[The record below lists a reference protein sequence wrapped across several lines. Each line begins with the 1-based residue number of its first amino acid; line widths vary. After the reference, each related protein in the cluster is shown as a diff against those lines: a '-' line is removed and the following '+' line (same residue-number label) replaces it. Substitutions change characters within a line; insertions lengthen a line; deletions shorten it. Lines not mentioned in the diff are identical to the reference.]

1 MALPISS
8 ISLANT
14 FGQWIITTQNIVA
27 ELNSLDSDIKNGTLT
42 KNSGTFFINSSGI
55 GLAVANTATFGSIQV
70 SNTAAFNGNV
80 TFNKPVVVN
89 TTSSLVS
96 GIELKENLITFST
109 ITPRGNTYISVNR
122 GSGYSNA
129 QIRWFEDSK
138 KWQIRN
144 IDSPS
149 LYDDIVTS
157 NTLSSTIAAGIVQL
171 NNNYNNTS
179 ITQAATINSVNN
191 VYITLSNSISNSSNT
206 TNNAYNQAN
215 TARSTANS
223 AYAQANTARNTANSA
238 VSKLSGG
245 TSGFATPLNGELLL
259 SSNNGMIITGSANTI
274 NINTPQDLR
283 TTAKP
288 TFSTVTANTFSLDA
302 EENAF
307 GAGVLT
313 LASSSGPII
322 SMLDRSGTSGS
333 CWFIVLANTFY
344 ITANSQPNATFWN
357 IEALRYYINTDSW
370 DFSGNVS
377 IGKTLTA
384 SSIGG
389 TSYIP
394 STATYNISNNE
405 KVFLGEG
412 ANNSTIV
419 LPSSPNPGN
428 FVTIGVGNYRY
439 TTINRNTKNIMGK
452 PENLIID
459 VANSSVT
466 LVYSGNTTLGWKII

>member
-8 ISLANT
+8 ISLSNT
-14 FGQWIITTQNIVA
+14 FGQWIITTQNIVT
-27 ELNSLDSDIKNGTLT
+27 ELNSLDDNIKNGSLT

-55 GLAVANTATFGSIQV
+55 GLSVSNAATFGSIQV
-70 SNTAAFNGNV
+70 SNTSIFNGNV

-89 TTSSLVS
+89 TTSSLIS
-96 GIELKENLITFST
+96 GVELKENLITFST
-109 ITPRGNTYISVNR
+109 TAPRGNTYISINR

-129 QIRWFEDSK
+129 QIRWFEGSK

-149 LYDDIVTS
+149 LYDDIITS
-157 NTLSSTIAAGIVQL
+157 NTLSSTVAAGIVQL

-191 VYITLSNSISNSSNT
+191 VYITLTNSISNSANITNIAYSQANT
-206 TNNAYNQAN
+206 ARSTANAAYSQAN

-223 AYAQANTARNTANSA
+223 AI
-238 VSKLSGG
+238 SKLSGG
-245 TSGFATPLNGELLL
+245 TSGFATPLNGQLLL

-283 TTAKP
+283 TTAEP
-288 TFSTVTANTFSLDA
+288 TFSTLTANTYSLDV

-307 GAGVLT
+307 SPGILS
-313 LASSSGPII
+313 LASNGPII
-322 SMLDRSGTSGS
+322 SMLDRTGISGS
-333 CWFIVLANTFY
+333 CWLIVFENTFY

-357 IEALRYYINTDSW
+357 IEALKYYINTDSW

-377 IGKTLTA
+377 IGRTLTT

-394 STATYNISNNE
+394 SSATYNISNNE

-412 ANNSTIV
+412 ANNSTIN